1 MVFRCPTC
9 GRFIKSDL
17 HEGGSHL
24 GTCKKC
30 DIIYLARFS
39 GCINETDGYDAWLT
53 VWPSPVNSEKGKS
66 KTWKLNV
73 NL

>member
-17 HEGGSHL
+17 QEGVGHL

-30 DIIYLARFS
+30 DIIYLARYF
-39 GCINETDGYDAWLT
+39 GGITETGDYDAWLT
-53 VWPSPVNSEKGKS
+53 VWPSPVNPNKGES
-66 KTWKLNV
+66 KTWKLHGNW
-73 NL
+73 